1 MLEFVGGG
9 VVATFLG
16 WGVKPPL
23 TDVYEP
29 DYICFPVSC
38 LVTSVNEGVYY
49 TFGLASP
56 KSHIFILNCRS
67 DRMF

>member
-38 LVTSVNEGVYY
+38 LVTSVNEGVY
-49 TFGLASP
+49 
-56 KSHIFILNCRS
+56 
-67 DRMF
+67 